1 MALIDIALASTH
13 ASSGPLQDPTMA
25 QTIREQVRQSIQ
37 DAAQQARDAA
47 QEARD
52 AAQQLRE
59 TQQHVR
65 EMQQQVREAQ
75 QRVREAQQQVR
86 AARSPDQQGA
96 AQQAMN
102 AAQDGVREAEAAV
115 RDAEAQVREAEG
127 ELRAVGGRHVGAQTI
142 HVPPGMQ
149 HGGGIPPQAV
159 DLAMGFFIMC
169 AVIVIGW
176 PIARALGRRIDRPRT
191 TTPLDSGLG
200 DQLQRI
206 EQAVEAMSIEVER
219 ISEAQRFMTK
229 LQTGSV
235 QPSVAQLERP

>member
-1 MALIDIALASTH
+1 MALIYVAFVSTH
-13 ASSGPLQDPTMA
+13 ASSAPLQDPTMA

-52 AAQQLRE
+52 ATQHLRE

-86 AARSPDQQGA
+86 AATSPDQRGA
-96 AQQAMN
+96 AQQAVN

-115 RDAEAQVREAEG
+115 RDAEAQVRETEG
-127 ELRAVGGRHVGAQTI
+127 ELRAVGHVGAQTI
-142 HVPPGMQ
+142 HVPPAMQ
-149 HGGGIPPQAV
+149 HEGIPPQAV
-159 DLAMGFFIMC
+159 DLAIGFFIMC

-200 DQLQRI
+200 EQLQRI

-235 QPSVAQLERP
+235 QPSVAQLRRP

>member
-1 MALIDIALASTH
+1 
-13 ASSGPLQDPTMA
+13 MA

-52 AAQQLRE
+52 AAQHLRE

-86 AARSPDQQGA
+86 TATSPDQRGA
-96 AQQAMN
+96 AQQAVN

-115 RDAEAQVREAEG
+115 RDAEAQVRETEG
-127 ELRAVGGRHVGAQTI
+127 ELRAVGHVGARTI
-142 HVPPGMQ
+142 HVPPSMQ

-169 AVIVIGW
+169 VVIVIGW

-191 TTPLDSGLG
+191 TTPLESGLG
-200 DQLQRI
+200 EQLQRI

-235 QPSVAQLERP
+235 QPSVAQLRRP